1 MSVGDPS
8 IIPTAL
14 DWLGQG
20 RRVALATVIETW
32 GSSPQPVGS
41 KLLIDADGNFVGSV
55 SGGCVEAEVV
65 TEAADVIADGKPR
78 SVSFGVEDGK
88 AWQVGLACGGSI
100 RILIEPLMTAGNGG
114 AGSEVFTRLLADLGR
129 RRAAALVTELSTGA
143 RRLVH
148 GTAEAGPQ
156 IAEALAHAF
165 RHDKSG
171 LVKSETGETFIDV
184 FNPPLRLIIVGAV
197 HIAQSLLP
205 LAENLGY
212 DVTIVDPRGA
222 FATPARFGK
231 AKLCRDWPDEAL
243 PKLGSDANTALV
255 ALTHDPKLDDPALLF
270 ALRSDALYVGA
281 LGSRKTHAKRVDR
294 LLAAGLSAEAIERIH
309 APIGLDIGAEGP
321 AEIALSIIAEIV
333 AAKRGRESRGR

>member
-14 DWLGQG
+14 DWIAEG

-41 KLLIDADGNFVGSV
+41 KLLIDSCGNFLGSV

-65 TEAADVIADGKPR
+65 TEATEAIAEGKPR
-78 SVSFGVEDGK
+78 CVSYGIEDGT

-100 RILIEPLMTAGNGG
+100 RILVEPLG
-114 AGSEVFTRLLADLGR
+114 APADSLRQLIDDLNSR
-129 RRAAALVTELSTGA
+129 RPAALVTELATGT
-143 RRLVH
+143 RKLVH
-148 GTAEAGPQ
+148 GAFDASPDL
-156 IAEALAHAF
+156 AEALMEAF
-165 RHDKSG
+165 RRDKSG
-171 LVKSETGETFIDV
+171 LVEAKSGEAFIDV
-184 FNPPLRLIIVGAV
+184 FNPPLRLIVIGAV

-212 DVTIVDPRGA
+212 DVTIIDPRGA
-222 FATPARFGK
+222 FATSERFGK
-231 AKLCRDWPDEAL
+231 AKLCREWPDEAL
-243 PKLGSDANTALV
+243 PKLGIDSNTALV
-255 ALTHDPKLDDPALLF
+255 ALTHDPKLDDPALLE

-281 LGSRKTHAKRVDR
+281 LGSKRTHAKRIER
-294 LLAAGLSAEAIERIH
+294 LLAAGLPPEAIERIH

-333 AAKRGRESRGR
+333 EVKRGKDGRGL